1 MIEVY
6 EEWSDR
12 DRRKSASKQLVSAP
26 DISSMRRGITALR
39 QPSGTRLSSS
49 NGLGQT
55 RQINDKE
62 YVNLDDPY
70 PYDEPS
76 QHLPSTTRTVVSAS
90 STAKSYPPSDLLKP
104 SSVTVKTPPAPPTP
118 DFQPPPTPEFQAP
131 PTPQFGPPPASP
143 LLRTNEQPTKW
154 NKR

>member
-12 DRRKSASKQLVSAP
+12 DRRKSAAKQAVSAP
-26 DISSMRRGITALR
+26 DVSSMRRGIAALT
-39 QPSGTRLSSS
+39 QPPGTGISSANGGLSR
-49 NGLGQT
+49 NT
-55 RQINDKE
+55 NDKE

-70 PYDEPS
+70 PYDEPN
-76 QHLPSTTRTVVSAS
+76 QRPSTRTVVSSAS
-90 STAKSYPPSDLLKP
+90 STFKSSSSSSDVSKP
-104 SSVTVKTPPAPPTP
+104 SLVTVKTPPAPPTP

-131 PTPQFGPPPASP
+131 PTPQFGPPPVSP
-143 LLRTNEQPTKW
+143 HTNDQLSKW